1 MGFYRRKKG
10 SNDYT
15 RTMDYSISFSGH
27 YFPEVSITSK
37 KCHIHQCGYLLEM
50 APALS
55 IYFHAFLSGIHGH
68 GLRGSS
74 DKQISD

>member
-15 RTMDYSISFSGH
+15 KTMDYSISFAGH
-27 YFPEVSITSK
+27 YFTEVSITSK
-37 KCHIHQCGYLLEM
+37 KCHIHQCGYLLEL

-55 IYFHAFLSGIHGH
+55 IGFHAFY
-68 GLRGSS
+68 
-74 DKQISD
+74 